1 MKITMKIYLPLVAIV
16 LFLYSC
22 DPSSSSDDM
31 QEESDPVLS
40 VQITSNTSTPF
51 IDYVMDVEI
60 TASNP
65 IKEIEVT
72 DNNNQSYQS
81 QSSNEPEGI
90 GKKVQLYYSYP
101 SLGPRKLEF
110 TVTDIYDQTVY
121 FTETITVTRG
131 NAVRIL
137 SAEVI
142 SFKDQGKTWDP
153 EYAETDDNRLAD
165 VTIGLLKPILNDRF
179 GGTDYTWL
187 RWYISESRMNEANLF
202 FDLSDK
208 ELYIDLSKQMRVGLG
223 DDDGG
228 NMGQSLIPDAPDY
241 RVIDFKD
248 YSSTR
253 PSEIILKDEAINL
266 EIKFKVEWPQ
276 S

>member
-1 MKITMKIYLPLVAIV
+1 MKIYLSFVLAA
-16 LFLYSC
+16 LFLASC
-22 DPSSSSDDM
+22 DPSSSSDDI

-72 DNNNQSYQS
+72 DTNNQTYQS
-81 QSSNEPEGI
+81 KSSSEPEGI

-110 TVTDIYDQTVY
+110 TVTDIYDQVVY
-121 FTETITVTRG
+121 FTENITVTRG

-142 SFKDQGKTWDP
+142 SFYNQGKTWDP
-153 EYAETDDNRLAD
+153 EYAETDPNRLAD
-165 VTIGLLKPILNDRF
+165 VNLGLLKPILNDRF
-179 GGTDYTWL
+179 GGTDYNWL
-187 RWYISESRMNEANLF
+187 RWYVSESRTNESNLF
-202 FDLSDK
+202 FDLSDE
-208 ELYIDLSKQMRVGLG
+208 ELYIDLSKEMRVGLG

-228 NMGQSLIPDAPDY
+228 NIGQSLITDAPDY
-241 RVIDFKD
+241 RVIDFKN

-253 PSEIILKDEAINL
+253 PTEIILKDEAINL

-276 S
+276 G